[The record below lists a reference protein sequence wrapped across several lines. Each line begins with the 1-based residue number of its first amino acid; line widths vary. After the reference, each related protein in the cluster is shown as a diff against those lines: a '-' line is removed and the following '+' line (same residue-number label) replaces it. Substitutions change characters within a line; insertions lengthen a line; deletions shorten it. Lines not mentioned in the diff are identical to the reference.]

1 MTADPFTTAGVT
13 YAEIDNNT
21 DLTYRMLNAWTV
33 AGYLTCDN
41 PHPGS
46 GNPRTWPAQEI
57 ETAKRMAQ
65 YSRAGLTLKAA
76 HHAARNHGLL
86 PGNRWRITD
95 EHTVARVPMHQ
106 STPKRQPA

>member
-1 MTADPFTTAGVT
+1 MTANPFTPAGLT

-33 AGYLTCDN
+33 AGYLTCDKT
-41 PHPGS
+41 HPGS

-57 ETAKRMAQ
+57 RVAQQIAQ
-65 YSRAGLTLKAA
+65 YIRAGLTLKAA
-76 HHAARNHGLL
+76 HHAARHSGLL

-95 EHTVARVPMHQ
+95 EHTVAWVPKGQ
-106 STPKRQPA
+106 PTPKGHPT